1 MLRRLMAWCVPDQAL
16 RLRIDAADRAGEP
29 ASEQALFFALAS
41 HGPEGRES
49 SLSIVPDTTARDE
62 IA

>member
-41 HGPEGRES
+41 RGPEGRKS

>member
-16 RLRIDAADRAGEP
+16 RLCFDTADRAGE
-29 ASEQALFFALAS
+29 AGGDQTLSFALAS
-41 HGPEGRES
+41 HGPEGRDEA
-49 SLSIVPDTTARDE
+49 LTVVPDTTARDD

>member
-16 RLRIDAADRAGEP
+16 RLCADTGDRAGE
-29 ASEQALFFALAS
+29 AGGDQTLFFALAA
-41 HGPEGRES
+41 HGPEGREPA
-49 SLSIVPDTTARDE
+49 LPIVPDTTARDD